1 MNRREFSSLLPL
13 LAAASALAPL
23 RRARRRRPPAHDAAR
38 ATCLRPLST
47 DRAHEP
53 APFAAHVEAFSDGH
67 AARQHSLEAHFTHL
81 APGCPPEPI
90 GTHKHTEIWFIH
102 EGTAR
107 LMTAGVTRDLVA
119 GDMGVCVAG
128 DQHTIYNASQTE
140 PASYF
145 VLPSARRSKTQASRI
160 RDQSASKNSAL
171 MKAAPC
177 RRRATRRLPPT
188 RSIFIESW

>member
-1 MNRREFSSLLPL
+1 MNRRDFSALLPMVAATSAFAPAAGGQTP
-13 LAAASALAPL
+13 AAA
-23 RRARRRRPPAHDAAR
+23 PP
-38 ATCLRPLST
+38 T
-47 DRAHEP
+47 
-53 APFAAHVEAFSDGH
+53 H
-67 AARQHSLEAHFTHL
+67 AAPTGNGPLQPLASGRYPQIEPTNPHASPRMSKHFLMGMLPDNIRCEAHFTHL

-119 GDMGVCVAG
+119 GDMGVCIAG

-145 VLPSARRSKTQASRI
+145 VITVG
-160 RDQSASKNSAL
+160 
-171 MKAAPC
+171 
-177 RRRATRRLPPT
+177 PP
-188 RSIFIESW
+188 E

>member
-1 MNRREFSSLLPL
+1 MNRREFSSLLSL
-13 LAAASALAPL
+13 LAGASALVPAAEGRALQGAPN
-23 RRARRRRPPAHDAAR
+23 PPPP
-38 ATCLRPLST
+38 RPLEKLVSG
-47 DRAHEP
+47 RYPQIEP
-53 APFAAHVEAFSDGH
+53 ENPHPSPRMSKHFLIGLLPDNI
-67 AARQHSLEAHFTHL
+67 RLEAHFTHL

-128 DQHTIYNASQTE
+128 DRHTIYNASQTE

-145 VLPSARRSKTQASRI
+145 VVTVG
-160 RDQSASKNSAL
+160 
-171 MKAAPC
+171 
-177 RRRATRRLPPT
+177 PP
-188 RSIFIESW
+188 E

>member
-1 MNRREFSSLLPL
+1 MNRREFSALLPL
-13 LAAASALAPL
+13 LAAASTLAPV
-23 RRARRRRPPAHDAAR
+23 AEGQAPTTSPTAHA
-38 ATCLRPLST
+38 PLEPLVSG
-47 DRAHEP
+47 RYPQIEP
-53 APFAAHVEAFSDGH
+53 ANPHPSPRMSKHFLMGMLPDNI
-67 AARQHSLEAHFTHL
+67 RLEAHFTHL
-81 APGCPPEPI
+81 APGAPPEPI

-145 VLPSARRSKTQASRI
+145 VCTVG
-160 RDQSASKNSAL
+160 
-171 MKAAPC
+171 
-177 RRRATRRLPPT
+177 PP
-188 RSIFIESW
+188 E

>member
-1 MNRREFSSLLPL
+1 MNRREFSALLPL
-13 LAAASALAPL
+13 LAAATVVPEAEGQATENKTAAPTM
-23 RRARRRRPPAHDAAR
+23 PPDSHVLENLVSGR
-38 ATCLRPLST
+38 YPQIEPSNP
-47 DRAHEP
+47 HP
-53 APFAAHVEAFSDGH
+53 APRVSKHFLLGMLPDNIRCES
-67 AARQHSLEAHFTHL
+67 HFTHL

-119 GDMGVCVAG
+119 GDMGVCIAG

-145 VLPSARRSKTQASRI
+145 VLTVG
-160 RDQSASKNSAL
+160 
-171 MKAAPC
+171 
-177 RRRATRRLPPT
+177 PP
-188 RSIFIESW
+188 E

>member
-1 MNRREFSSLLPL
+1 MNRREFSALLPL
-13 LAAASALAPL
+13 LAAAAAVAPNAEGQAPSVRTHVPAMKPETAALDNLVSGRYPQI
-23 RRARRRRPPAHDAAR
+23 
-38 ATCLRPLST
+38 
-47 DRAHEP
+47 EP
-53 APFAAHVEAFSDGH
+53 TNPHPSPRMSKHFLLGMLPDNI
-67 AARQHSLEAHFTHL
+67 RCEAHFTHL

-119 GDMGVCVAG
+119 GDMGVCIAG

-145 VLPSARRSKTQASRI
+145 VLTVG
-160 RDQSASKNSAL
+160 
-171 MKAAPC
+171 
-177 RRRATRRLPPT
+177 PP
-188 RSIFIESW
+188 E

>member
-13 LAAASALAPL
+13 LAAASTLAP
-23 RRARRRRPPAHDAAR
+23 AAEGQAPTTPPAAHA
-38 ATCLRPLST
+38 PLEPLVSG
-47 DRAHEP
+47 RYPQIEP
-53 APFAAHVEAFSDGH
+53 ANPHPSPRMSKHFLMGMLPDNI
-67 AARQHSLEAHFTHL
+67 RLEAHFTHF
-81 APGCPPEPI
+81 APGAPPEPI

-119 GDMGVCVAG
+119 GDMGLCIAG

-145 VLPSARRSKTQASRI
+145 VVTVG
-160 RDQSASKNSAL
+160 
-171 MKAAPC
+171 
-177 RRRATRRLPPT
+177 PP
-188 RSIFIESW
+188 E

>member
-13 LAAASALAPL
+13 FAAASALAPAAEGQAPAAAPAAHAPL
-23 RRARRRRPPAHDAAR
+23 EPLVSGRYPPI
-38 ATCLRPLST
+38 
-47 DRAHEP
+47 EP
-53 APFAAHVEAFSDGH
+53 ANPRPSPRMSKHFLIGMLPDNI
-67 AARQHSLEAHFTHL
+67 RLEAHFTHL

-119 GDMGVCVAG
+119 GDMGLCIAG

-145 VLPSARRSKTQASRI
+145 VVTVG
-160 RDQSASKNSAL
+160 
-171 MKAAPC
+171 
-177 RRRATRRLPPT
+177 PP
-188 RSIFIESW
+188 E

>member
-1 MNRREFSSLLPL
+1 MKRRKFNRREFSSLLPL
-13 LAAASALAPL
+13 LAAASALAPIAEGQAPANPPGTHAQLEPLVSGRYPQIEPNNPHPSL
-23 RRARRRRPPAHDAAR
+23 RMSKHFLMGMLPDNIR
-38 ATCLRPLST
+38 C
-47 DRAHEP
+47 
-53 APFAAHVEAFSDGH
+53 
-67 AARQHSLEAHFTHL
+67 EAHFTHL

-119 GDMGVCVAG
+119 GDMGLCVAG

-145 VLPSARRSKTQASRI
+145 VITVG
-160 RDQSASKNSAL
+160 
-171 MKAAPC
+171 
-177 RRRATRRLPPT
+177 PP
-188 RSIFIESW
+188 E